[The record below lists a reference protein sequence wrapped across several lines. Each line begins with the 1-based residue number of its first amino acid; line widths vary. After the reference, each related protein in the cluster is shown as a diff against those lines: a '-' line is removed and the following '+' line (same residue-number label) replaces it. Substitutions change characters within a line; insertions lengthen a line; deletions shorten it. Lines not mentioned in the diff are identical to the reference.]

1 MCKVIAVA
9 MQKGGCAKTSVSL
22 NLGIGL
28 ARAGKKVLLIDN
40 DPQGNLTASL
50 GYEEP
55 DDMSDTLASVMM
67 KIINEEP
74 IEPGYGILH
83 HQEGIDL
90 IPGNIELSGLEVLL
104 ANVMSRENIL
114 KEYID
119 QIKDQYGYIII
130 DCMPSLG
137 MTTINAYE
145 MISGHRRMHAAKIV
159 GLTMIPAIVREISDD
174 EAVIYMV
181 DSNIQ
186 REELLPSEKAFAFKM
201 KLDAMKRQGKRTD
214 LTSDQNVQK
223 FQTSRDSLASEFGIS
238 GPQISRYIRL
248 TELIPDLLE
257 LVDNKRL
264 QMTAA
269 VEISYVDKEIQQW
282 ICEYIHEN
290 GNVKQNQIV
299 ILRQELLNGAITQ
312 SQLIDILNENAIGRI
327 PKKKVTLSEKKLSQ
341 YFPPHYT
348 SAEMEKVIVE
358 LLTNWK
364 EQGGAENGF

>member
-1 MCKVIAVA
+1 MKTRTG
-9 MQKGGCAKTSVSL
+9 QKLKLTTVEEL
-22 NLGIGL
+22 LGVPATESSTEIDID
-28 ARAGKKVLLIDN
+28 RIHVFKNHPFKVL
-40 DPQGNLTASL
+40 
-50 GYEEP
+50 
-55 DDMSDTLASVMM
+55 DDEKMSDLVESIRV
-67 KIINEEP
+67 N
-74 IEPGYGILH
+74 GILS
-83 HQEGIDL
+83 
-90 IPGNIELSGLEVLL
+90 PVL
-104 ANVMSRENIL
+104 VRPDGEDS
-114 KEYID
+114 
-119 QIKDQYGYIII
+119 
-130 DCMPSLG
+130 
-137 MTTINAYE
+137 YE

-159 GLTMIPAIVREISDD
+159 GLTMIPTIVREMSDD

-327 PKKKVTLSEKKLSQ
+327 PKKKVTLSEKILSQ

-364 EQGGAENGF
+364 EQGGSENGF

>member
-1 MCKVIAVA
+1 MKTRTG
-9 MQKGGCAKTSVSL
+9 QKLKLTTVEEL
-22 NLGIGL
+22 LGVPATESSTEIDVDMIHVF
-28 ARAGKKVLLIDN
+28 KNHPFKVL
-40 DPQGNLTASL
+40 
-50 GYEEP
+50 
-55 DDMSDTLASVMM
+55 DDEKMSDLVESIRV
-67 KIINEEP
+67 N
-74 IEPGYGILH
+74 GILS
-83 HQEGIDL
+83 
-90 IPGNIELSGLEVLL
+90 PVL
-104 ANVMSRENIL
+104 VRPDGEDS
-114 KEYID
+114 
-119 QIKDQYGYIII
+119 
-130 DCMPSLG
+130 
-137 MTTINAYE
+137 YE

-159 GLTMIPAIVREISDD
+159 GLTMIPAIVREMSDD

-348 SAEMEKVIVE
+348 SAEMEKVIME

>member
-1 MCKVIAVA
+1 MKTRTG
-9 MQKGGCAKTSVSL
+9 QKLKLTTVEEL
-22 NLGIGL
+22 LGVPATESSTEIDVDMIHVF
-28 ARAGKKVLLIDN
+28 KNHPFKVL
-40 DPQGNLTASL
+40 
-50 GYEEP
+50 
-55 DDMSDTLASVMM
+55 DDEKMSDLVESIRV
-67 KIINEEP
+67 N
-74 IEPGYGILH
+74 GILS
-83 HQEGIDL
+83 
-90 IPGNIELSGLEVLL
+90 PVL
-104 ANVMSRENIL
+104 VRPDGE
-114 KEYID
+114 D
-119 QIKDQYGYIII
+119 R
-130 DCMPSLG
+130 
-137 MTTINAYE
+137 YE

-159 GLTMIPAIVREISDD
+159 GLTMIPAIVREMSDD

-264 QMTAA
+264 QITAA

-341 YFPPHYT
+341 YFPSHYT

>member
-1 MCKVIAVA
+1 MKTRTG
-9 MQKGGCAKTSVSL
+9 QKLKLTTVEEL
-22 NLGIGL
+22 LGVPATESSTEIDVDMIHVF
-28 ARAGKKVLLIDN
+28 KNHPFKVL
-40 DPQGNLTASL
+40 
-50 GYEEP
+50 
-55 DDMSDTLASVMM
+55 DDEKMSDLVESIRV
-67 KIINEEP
+67 N
-74 IEPGYGILH
+74 GILS
-83 HQEGIDL
+83 
-90 IPGNIELSGLEVLL
+90 PVL
-104 ANVMSRENIL
+104 VRPDGEDS
-114 KEYID
+114 
-119 QIKDQYGYIII
+119 
-130 DCMPSLG
+130 
-137 MTTINAYE
+137 YE

-312 SQLIDILNENAIGRI
+312 SQLIDILNENAIERI

-348 SAEMEKVIVE
+348 SAEMEKVIME

>member
-1 MCKVIAVA
+1 MKTRTG
-9 MQKGGCAKTSVSL
+9 QKLKLTTVEEL
-22 NLGIGL
+22 LGVPATESSTEIDVDMIHVF
-28 ARAGKKVLLIDN
+28 KNHPFKVL
-40 DPQGNLTASL
+40 
-50 GYEEP
+50 
-55 DDMSDTLASVMM
+55 DDEKMSDLVESVRV
-67 KIINEEP
+67 N
-74 IEPGYGILH
+74 GILS
-83 HQEGIDL
+83 
-90 IPGNIELSGLEVLL
+90 PVL
-104 ANVMSRENIL
+104 VRPDGEDS
-114 KEYID
+114 
-119 QIKDQYGYIII
+119 
-130 DCMPSLG
+130 
-137 MTTINAYE
+137 YE

-159 GLTMIPAIVREISDD
+159 GLTMIPAIVREMSDD

>member
-1 MCKVIAVA
+1 MKTRTG
-9 MQKGGCAKTSVSL
+9 QKLKLTTVEEL
-22 NLGIGL
+22 LGVPATESSTEIDVDMIHVF
-28 ARAGKKVLLIDN
+28 KNHPFKVL
-40 DPQGNLTASL
+40 
-50 GYEEP
+50 
-55 DDMSDTLASVMM
+55 DDEKMSDLVESIRV
-67 KIINEEP
+67 N
-74 IEPGYGILH
+74 GILS
-83 HQEGIDL
+83 
-90 IPGNIELSGLEVLL
+90 PVL
-104 ANVMSRENIL
+104 VRPDGEDS
-114 KEYID
+114 
-119 QIKDQYGYIII
+119 
-130 DCMPSLG
+130 
-137 MTTINAYE
+137 YE

-159 GLTMIPAIVREISDD
+159 GLTMIPAIVREMSDD

-214 LTSDQNVQK
+214 LTSNQNVQK

-264 QMTAA
+264 QITAA

-341 YFPPHYT
+341 YFPSHYT

>member
-1 MCKVIAVA
+1 MKTRTG
-9 MQKGGCAKTSVSL
+9 QKLKLTTVEEL
-22 NLGIGL
+22 LGVPATESSTEIDVDMIHVF
-28 ARAGKKVLLIDN
+28 KNHPFKVL
-40 DPQGNLTASL
+40 
-50 GYEEP
+50 
-55 DDMSDTLASVMM
+55 DDEKMSDLVESIRV
-67 KIINEEP
+67 N
-74 IEPGYGILH
+74 GILS
-83 HQEGIDL
+83 
-90 IPGNIELSGLEVLL
+90 PVL
-104 ANVMSRENIL
+104 VRPDGEDS
-114 KEYID
+114 
-119 QIKDQYGYIII
+119 
-130 DCMPSLG
+130 
-137 MTTINAYE
+137 YE

-159 GLTMIPAIVREISDD
+159 GLTMIPAIVREMSDD

-238 GPQISRYIRL
+238 GLQISRYIRL

>member
-1 MCKVIAVA
+1 MKTRTG
-9 MQKGGCAKTSVSL
+9 QKLKLTTVEEL
-22 NLGIGL
+22 LGVPATESSTEIDVDMIHVF
-28 ARAGKKVLLIDN
+28 KNHPFKVL
-40 DPQGNLTASL
+40 
-50 GYEEP
+50 
-55 DDMSDTLASVMM
+55 DDEKMSDLVESIRV
-67 KIINEEP
+67 N
-74 IEPGYGILH
+74 GILS
-83 HQEGIDL
+83 
-90 IPGNIELSGLEVLL
+90 PVL
-104 ANVMSRENIL
+104 VRPDGEDS
-114 KEYID
+114 
-119 QIKDQYGYIII
+119 
-130 DCMPSLG
+130 
-137 MTTINAYE
+137 YE

-159 GLTMIPAIVREISDD
+159 GLTMIPAIVREMSDD

-364 EQGGAENGF
+364 EQGGAESGF

>member
-1 MCKVIAVA
+1 MKTRTG
-9 MQKGGCAKTSVSL
+9 QKLKLTTVEEL
-22 NLGIGL
+22 LGVPATESSTEIDIDMIHIF
-28 ARAGKKVLLIDN
+28 KNHPFKVL
-40 DPQGNLTASL
+40 
-50 GYEEP
+50 
-55 DDMSDTLASVMM
+55 DDEKMSDLVES
-67 KIINEEP
+67 IRIN
-74 IEPGYGILH
+74 GV
-83 HQEGIDL
+83 
-90 IPGNIELSGLEVLL
+90 LSPVL
-104 ANVMSRENIL
+104 VRPDGEDS
-114 KEYID
+114 
-119 QIKDQYGYIII
+119 
-130 DCMPSLG
+130 
-137 MTTINAYE
+137 YE

-159 GLTMIPAIVREISDD
+159 GLTMIPAIVREMSDD

-269 VEISYVDKEIQQW
+269 VEISYIDKEIQQW

-341 YFPPHYT
+341 YFPPYYT

>member
-1 MCKVIAVA
+1 MKTRTG
-9 MQKGGCAKTSVSL
+9 QKLKLTTVEEL
-22 NLGIGL
+22 LGVPATESSTEIDVDMIHVF
-28 ARAGKKVLLIDN
+28 KNHPFKVL
-40 DPQGNLTASL
+40 
-50 GYEEP
+50 
-55 DDMSDTLASVMM
+55 DDEKMSDLVESIRV
-67 KIINEEP
+67 N
-74 IEPGYGILH
+74 GILS
-83 HQEGIDL
+83 
-90 IPGNIELSGLEVLL
+90 PVL
-104 ANVMSRENIL
+104 VRPDGEDS
-114 KEYID
+114 
-119 QIKDQYGYIII
+119 
-130 DCMPSLG
+130 
-137 MTTINAYE
+137 YE

>member
-1 MCKVIAVA
+1 MKTRTG
-9 MQKGGCAKTSVSL
+9 QKLKLTTVEEL
-22 NLGIGL
+22 LGVPATESSTEIDVDMIHVF
-28 ARAGKKVLLIDN
+28 KNHPFKVL
-40 DPQGNLTASL
+40 
-50 GYEEP
+50 
-55 DDMSDTLASVMM
+55 DDEKMSDLVESIRV
-67 KIINEEP
+67 N
-74 IEPGYGILH
+74 GILS
-83 HQEGIDL
+83 
-90 IPGNIELSGLEVLL
+90 PVL
-104 ANVMSRENIL
+104 VRPDGEDS
-114 KEYID
+114 
-119 QIKDQYGYIII
+119 
-130 DCMPSLG
+130 
-137 MTTINAYE
+137 YE

-312 SQLIDILNENAIGRI
+312 SQLIDILNENAIERI

>member
-1 MCKVIAVA
+1 MKTRTG
-9 MQKGGCAKTSVSL
+9 QKLKLTTVEEL
-22 NLGIGL
+22 LGVPATESSKEIDVDMIHMF
-28 ARAGKKVLLIDN
+28 KNHPFKVL
-40 DPQGNLTASL
+40 
-50 GYEEP
+50 
-55 DDMSDTLASVMM
+55 DDEKMSDLVESIRV
-67 KIINEEP
+67 N
-74 IEPGYGILH
+74 GILS
-83 HQEGIDL
+83 
-90 IPGNIELSGLEVLL
+90 PVL
-104 ANVMSRENIL
+104 VRPDGEDS
-114 KEYID
+114 
-119 QIKDQYGYIII
+119 
-130 DCMPSLG
+130 
-137 MTTINAYE
+137 YE

-159 GLTMIPAIVREISDD
+159 GLTMIPAIVREMSDD
-174 EAVIYMV
+174 EAIVYMV

-201 KLDAMKRQGKRTD
+201 KMDAVKRGAGRPSKENSCQNGTNYRADYELSNQVGESARTI
-214 LTSDQNVQK
+214 QR
-223 FQTSRDSLASEFGIS
+223 F
-238 GPQISRYIRL
+238 IRL
-248 TELIPDLLE
+248 TELIPELLDM
-257 LVDNKRL
+257 VDSKRL
-264 QMTAA
+264 QFTVG
-269 VEISYVDKEIQQW
+269 VEISYIDKEIQQW

>member
-1 MCKVIAVA
+1 M
-9 MQKGGCAKTSVSL
+9 KT
-22 NLGIGL
+22 
-28 ARAGKKVLLIDN
+28 RTGKKLKLTTVEELLGVPASESSTEIDIDMIHMFKNHPFKVL
-40 DPQGNLTASL
+40 
-50 GYEEP
+50 
-55 DDMSDTLASVMM
+55 DDEKMLDLVESIRV
-67 KIINEEP
+67 N
-74 IEPGYGILH
+74 GILS
-83 HQEGIDL
+83 
-90 IPGNIELSGLEVLL
+90 PVL
-104 ANVMSRENIL
+104 VRPDGEDS
-114 KEYID
+114 
-119 QIKDQYGYIII
+119 
-130 DCMPSLG
+130 
-137 MTTINAYE
+137 YE

-159 GLTMIPAIVREISDD
+159 GLTMIPAIVREMSDD